1 MTSVPRRRR
10 VLFAAVAFL
19 GSLGLGLGA
28 LELGV
33 RLWWQNMPDAVYPDD
48 TGCCGGR
55 TLRPNVVGHDLYHRF
70 RHNSLGYRGPEHA
83 PRGAGPLRVAVVG
96 DSFVYGVAVDEAG
109 ALPGRL
115 GAALQA
121 RAPGAEVINAGM
133 PGNTLEMNLA
143 RARDVLTDYAPDVVV
158 LVLLYNDFE
167 ATDARGGAAVEVA
180 PVRAQG
186 QQNALGRVAEWLLPR
201 VDPGDPRFAIGRTPP
216 ADIAW
221 RYAIARRWRTWMYLG
236 LELRRHGTDWE
247 RPSRDLTLLHL
258 RSRQVDAV
266 AWDRLRDTL
275 QGFSAACAAA
285 GARPAVAWFLDGP
298 LEGIPA
304 LRLREAVAES
314 GVPFVDLA
322 PLWGDMP
329 TWWRRYTFRFD
340 GHPNRVANDA
350 AARLIDHSLA
360 HAGVLPGGGAA
371 DAAVVEA
378 HAARVAA
385 HRARQEALAG
395 EQQARLDAL
404 AAGFGPRLSG
414 REGRG
419 PAAEAQWIFG
429 GVEGDPSRGYRGLGM
444 GSEIGFFLRAGAE
457 GAGMLEVTLARAPG
471 ADPALAVEAT
481 CEGASAGP
489 AQSPPASGPATL
501 RFPLAAPAAPGALLE
516 CRLALPGA
524 GLRDAL
530 TERRAVARPATF
542 VLDSVALA
550 PAPGAPP
557 G

>member
-1 MTSVPRRRR
+1 MTAISRRRR
-10 VLFAAVAFL
+10 LVF
-19 GSLGLGLGA
+19 GLASALGA
-28 LELGV
+28 LVLALAGLELGV
-33 RLWWQNMPDAVYPDD
+33 RLRWSNMPDAVYPND

-70 RHNSLGYRGPEHA
+70 RHNEKGYRGPSHA
-83 PRGAGPLRVAVVG
+83 PKGAGPLRVAVVG
-96 DSFVYGVAVDEAG
+96 DSFVYGVAVNEAD

-143 RARDVLTDYAPDVVV
+143 RATDVLADYAPDVVV

-167 ATDARGGAAVEVA
+167 ATDARGGAALEVA
-180 PVRAQG
+180 PVRGQG
-186 QQNALGRVAEWLLPR
+186 ETNTAGRLAEWLLPR
-201 VDPGDPRFAIGRTPP
+201 VDPGDPRFAVGRAPP

-275 QGFSAACAAA
+275 RGFADACAAA

-304 LRLREAVAES
+304 RRLRESIAES

-340 GHPNRVANDA
+340 GHPNRLANDA

-360 HAGVLPGGGAA
+360 HAGVFPGGGPA
-371 DAAVVEA
+371 DAAVVDA
-378 HAARVAA
+378 HAARAAA
-385 HRARQEALAG
+385 HQARQEALAAA
-395 EQQARLDAL
+395 QQARLDAL
-404 AAGFGPRLSG
+404 AAAFGPRLSG
-414 REGRG
+414 REGRS
-419 PAAEAQWIFG
+419 PAEENQWIFG
-429 GVEGDPSRGYRGLGM
+429 GVVGDPSKGFRGLGM
-444 GSEIGFFLRAGAE
+444 GTEIGFFLRAGQD
-457 GAGMLEVTLARAPG
+457 GAGALAVTLARAPG
-471 ADPALAVEAT
+471 ADPALALEASCDGQT
-481 CEGASAGP
+481 LGP
-489 AQSPPASGPATL
+489 ALRPPAAGAATL
-501 RFPLAAPAAPGALLE
+501 VFPLATPAAAGALLE
-516 CRLALPGA
+516 CRLAIPGA

-530 TERRAVARPATF
+530 TERRAAARPATF
-542 VLDSVALA
+542 VLDAVALGPA
-550 PAPGAPP
+550 PAPPP

>member
-1 MTSVPRRRR
+1 
-10 VLFAAVAFL
+10 
-19 GSLGLGLGA
+19 
-28 LELGV
+28 
-33 RLWWQNMPDAVYPDD
+33 
-48 TGCCGGR
+48 
-55 TLRPNVVGHDLYHRF
+55 
-70 RHNSLGYRGPEHA
+70 
-83 PRGAGPLRVAVVG
+83 
-96 DSFVYGVAVDEAG
+96 
-109 ALPGRL
+109 
-115 GAALQA
+115 
-121 RAPGAEVINAGM
+121 
-133 PGNTLEMNLA
+133 
-143 RARDVLTDYAPDVVV
+143 
-158 LVLLYNDFE
+158 
-167 ATDARGGAAVEVA
+167 
-180 PVRAQG
+180 
-186 QQNALGRVAEWLLPR
+186 
-201 VDPGDPRFAIGRTPP
+201 
-216 ADIAW
+216 
-221 RYAIARRWRTWMYLG
+221 
-236 LELRRHGTDWE
+236 
-247 RPSRDLTLLHL
+247 
-258 RSRQVDAV
+258 
-266 AWDRLRDTL
+266 
-275 QGFSAACAAA
+275 
-285 GARPAVAWFLDGP
+285 
-298 LEGIPA
+298 
-304 LRLREAVAES
+304 
-314 GVPFVDLA
+314 
-322 PLWGDMP
+322 
-329 TWWRRYTFRFD
+329 
-340 GHPNRVANDA
+340 
-350 AARLIDHSLA
+350 
-360 HAGVLPGGGAA
+360 VLPGGGAA